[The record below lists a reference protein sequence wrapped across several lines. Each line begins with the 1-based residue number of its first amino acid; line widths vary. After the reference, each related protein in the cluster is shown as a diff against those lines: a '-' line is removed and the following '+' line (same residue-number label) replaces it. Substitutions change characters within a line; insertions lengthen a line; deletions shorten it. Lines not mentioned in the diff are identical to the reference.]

1 MDGNAVNSEG
11 LVAQERELASRWQ
24 RLGASCIDGL
34 IYSVFVLSL
43 MYFSGMFDNLSRGA
57 EADPMKILPIQL
69 AGLLVFVLLNGQ
81 LLVKYGQ
88 TIGKRVVGIQIVA
101 LDNSKM
107 TTQQLVTRY
116 AVYFLIGLLP
126 IVGSL
131 ASFVNVLIIFGAEK
145 RCGHD
150 YAAKTKVV
158 VGSGN

>member
-1 MDGNAVNSEG
+1 MDGNAVNSES
-11 LVAQERELASRWQ
+11 LVAQELELASRWQ
-24 RLGASCIDGL
+24 RFGAAFVDGL
-34 IYSVFVLSL
+34 IYSVFMLTL
-43 MYFSGMFDNLSRGA
+43 MYFTGMFDNLSRGA
-57 EADPMKILPIQL
+57 EADPMKILTIQL
-69 AGLLVFVLLNGQ
+69 AGLVVFVLLNGQ

-116 AVYFLIGLLP
+116 AVYFLIGLIP
-126 IVGSL
+126 IVGTL
-131 ASFVNVLIIFGAEK
+131 ASFVNLLIIFGAEK